1 MSPLTAVALAALS
14 NTAEITSTNIRSGAA
29 FDNLKASWN
38 QALKLPFCDFSTNL
52 KCNYD
57 YNGNKDF
64 LKDATLSG
72 DLMEAS
78 SADDVGVSYQ
88 VSHNC
93 GDRKTNVKLSANTR
107 GTTVNAEVDDRALT
121 EVSAVRDLDVGDR
134 SVNTEAS
141 WLVNA
146 QTARVKLMSNLG
158 GSKDRVK
165 AQIDFNPNDKST
177 AYELGYEHQLEAG
190 RDVSATY
197 NPADKNLDVELV
209 DNNFEAGA
217 TWTAKASVPL
227 DNGANNVLDAAKVT
241 LKRSW
246 KW

>member
-1 MSPLTAVALAALS
+1 MARLPTQP
-14 NTAEITSTNIRSGAA
+14 SG
-29 FDNLKASWN
+29 LH
-38 QALKLPFCDFSTNL
+38 P
-52 KCNYD
+52 
-57 YNGNKDF
+57 
-64 LKDATLSG
+64 
-72 DLMEAS
+72 
-78 SADDVGVSYQ
+78 
-88 VSHNC
+88 
-93 GDRKTNVKLSANTR
+93 
-107 GTTVNAEVDDRALT
+107 
-121 EVSAVRDLDVGDR
+121 
-134 SVNTEAS
+134 
-141 WLVNA
+141 
-146 QTARVKLMSNLG
+146 
-158 GSKDRVK
+158 
-165 AQIDFNPNDKST
+165 QIDFNPNDKST

>member
-1 MSPLTAVALAALS
+1 VPCSCDSAALS

-29 FDNLKASWN
+29 FDNLKATWN
-38 QALKLPFCDFSTNL
+38 QALKLGDFSTNL

-57 YNGNKDF
+57 YNANKDF

-72 DLMEAS
+72 QEQ
-78 SADDVGVSYQ
+78 GVSYE
-88 VSHNC
+88 VSRNF
-93 GDRKTNVKLSANTR
+93 GDSSTNVKLSASYE
-107 GTTVNAEVDDRALT
+107 GTTMNAEVDDLSLT
-121 EVSAVRDLDVGDR
+121 EVSAVRDLDVGDA
-134 SVNTEAS
+134 SVNTQAS
-141 WLVNA
+141 WLVKA

-165 AQIDFNPNDKST
+165 AQIDYNPSDKST
-177 AYELGYEHQLEAG
+177 AYEVGYEHQLESG

-209 DNNFEAGA
+209 DNKFESGA

-246 KW
+246 NW